1 MTDVLFATS
10 NRGKV
15 RELAALFEGIATI
28 VGLGDL
34 PIDPVVV
41 EDGETFEANARKKA
55 SVLAARA
62 ERFAL
67 ADDSGLEVDAL
78 HGAPGVYSARY
89 AHPEAT
95 DAENIAALVR
105 ALDGRTGP
113 LAARFR
119 CVLVFAA
126 KDGQVL
132 HVEHG
137 VCEGTITTTPRG
149 DGGFGY
155 DPVFVP
161 SGETRT
167 MAEMTPGEK
176 ASLSHRGIASRAMRT
191 WMEGFFRGG

>member
-1 MTDVLFATS
+1 MIDVLFATG

-15 RELAALFEGIATI
+15 RELAVLFDGLVSI
-28 VGLGDL
+28 VGLSDL
-34 PIDPVVV
+34 PIDPVVI

-78 HGAPGVYSARY
+78 DGAPGVYSARF
-89 AHPEAT
+89 AGPDAT
-95 DAENIAALVR
+95 DAENIAALCL
-105 ALDGRTGP
+105 ALEGREGP
-113 LAARFR
+113 FPARFR
-119 CVLVFAA
+119 CVLAFAA
-126 KDGQVL
+126 KDGEVL

-161 SGETRT
+161 IGDTRT
-167 MAEMTPGEK
+167 MAELTPGEK
-176 ASLSHRGIASRAMRT
+176 SSLSHRGFASRAMRT
-191 WMEGFFRGG
+191 WMEGFFVGG

>member
-1 MTDVLFATS
+1 MTEVLFATG

-15 RELAALFEGIATI
+15 RELAALFEGVATI
-28 VGLGDL
+28 VGLGEL
-34 PIDPVVV
+34 PIDPLVV

-67 ADDSGLEVDAL
+67 ADDSGLEVDVL
-78 HGAPGVYSARY
+78 EGAPGVYSARY

-95 DAENIAALVR
+95 DTENIAALLR
-105 ALDGRTGP
+105 ALEGRDGP
-113 LAARFR
+113 FPARFR

-126 KDGQVL
+126 KDGKVL

-137 VCEGTITTTPRG
+137 VCEGTITTAPRG
-149 DGGFGY
+149 DAGFGY

-167 MAEMTPGEK
+167 MAELSPGEK

-191 WMEGFFRGG
+191 WMEGFFGGG

>member
-1 MTDVLFATS
+1 MTEVLFATG

-15 RELAALFEGIATI
+15 RELAALFEGVATI

-34 PIDPVVV
+34 PIDPLVV

-62 ERFAL
+62 QRFAL
-67 ADDSGLEVDAL
+67 ADDSGLEVDVLA
-78 HGAPGVYSARY
+78 GAPGVYSARY
-89 AHPEAT
+89 AHPDAT
-95 DAENIAALVR
+95 DTENIAALLR
-105 ALDGRTGP
+105 ALEGRDGP
-113 LAARFR
+113 FSARFR

-126 KDGQVL
+126 HDGQVL

-137 VCEGTITTTPRG
+137 VCEGAITTSPRG

-167 MAEMTPGEK
+167 MAELSPSEK

-191 WMEGFFRGG
+191 WMEGFFGGG